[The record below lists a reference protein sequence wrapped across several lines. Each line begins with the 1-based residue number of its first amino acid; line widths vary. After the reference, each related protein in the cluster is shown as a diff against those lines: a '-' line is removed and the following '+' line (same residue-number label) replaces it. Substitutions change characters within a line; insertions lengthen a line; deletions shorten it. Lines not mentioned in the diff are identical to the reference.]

1 MLLQIWARATD
12 GLSEGCG
19 SEDREEGIELRTV
32 KQWDEQND

>member
-12 GLSEGCG
+12 GLSQGCG
-19 SEDREEGIELRTV
+19 REDREERTELRTV